1 MVLNLCLVGPT
12 AQLLAN
18 ILFLMSLGLQGK
30 ASIIFISWKLN
41 LRFLSCLAFSI
52 YEVVRVACLS
62 CTWFAHAPF
71 LLGCIKQSYTN
82 YATNKPCKRLRK
94 CQPCKRKTSACRV
107 DFSSLLGKREVVK
120 SCISVQETGV
130 QLN

>member
-1 MVLNLCLVGPT
+1 MGVGLKLEYNGMVLNLCLVGPT

-30 ASIIFISWKLN
+30 ANIIFMSLKLN

-52 YEVVRVACLS
+52 YEVIRVACLWR
-62 CTWFAHAPF
+62 TWFAHAPF

-82 YATNKPCKRLRK
+82 HATDKPCKRLRK
-94 CQPCKRKTSACRV
+94 R
-107 DFSSLLGKREVVK
+107 
-120 SCISVQETGV
+120 
-130 QLN
+130 

>member
-1 MVLNLCLVGPT
+1 MVWTLLNRCLVGPT

-18 ILFLMSLGLQGK
+18 IFFLMSLGLQGK
-30 ASIIFISWKLN
+30 ANIIFMSLKLN

-62 CTWFAHAPF
+62 RTWFAHARF

-82 YATNKPCKRLRK
+82 YVTDKPCKRLRK
-94 CQPCKRKTSACRV
+94 C
-107 DFSSLLGKREVVK
+107 
-120 SCISVQETGV
+120 
-130 QLN
+130 